1 MPLGFQFLGQKM
13 TIFSNFSILFKICL
27 ETIEIQYWSEFG
39 VIWIIFG
46 GFMAILVEHFSP
58 FFIKANIK
66 EFVILN
72 FYKKCMQILNFDW
85 NWLIFGRKHL
95 WMVLQKRYLGKLL
108 KKFFDPFLGLKS
120 QKMTI
125 FARFLSFSRF
135 LGQKN
140 HENLYFYK
148 ISKITFFWHPMR
160 VVYMDLQL
168 IWIKIGDLHKL
179 LPKFRLKIT
188 FVFII

>member
-1 MPLGFQFLGQKM
+1 M
-13 TIFSNFSILFKICL
+13 
-27 ETIEIQYWSEFG
+27 
-39 VIWIIFG
+39 
-46 GFMAILVEHFSP
+46 
-58 FFIKANIK
+58 
-66 EFVILN
+66 
-72 FYKKCMQILNFDW
+72 
-85 NWLIFGRKHL
+85 
-95 WMVLQKRYLGKLL
+95 
-108 KKFFDPFLGLKS
+108 GLKS

-135 LGQKN
+135 LGPKK

-148 ISKITFFWHPMR
+148 ISKIKFFWHPMR

-188 FVFII
+188 FVFIIYKDLPMFCETLVTLTGRHFAKKIFFFNSVKKFDQSIDWSLISIKILFLTIYHPLPPPLSP